1 MPKKNPREQLR
12 DRIAL
17 LGSDK
22 PGDRNNARRF
32 ILAFLEKHGHTLAQL
47 GSLSVFDML
56 SIEDE
61 TAREEMRQRILAGL
75 KERGET
81 WNHLAE
87 ITAAQ
92 YEALVAPPPPPS
104 DPRDGEPAQF
114 DPSMHNPASLVE
126 NITKAYATMTE
137 HVRVIYSLWVCFTH
151 VYTRFSIAMRVALA
165 SKKPNCGKSTG
176 LEIARYLVFRP
187 NEEAVGTGA
196 AIEDH
201 FSRGPCT
208 LLLHEV
214 EHADAEAK
222 KRLQRIWNVGHKKGP
237 SSKIS
242 KMVAGKKQTISLY
255 APVLLA
261 GVGKGV
267 GRLLATQQQS
277 RTLRLEMQKYT
288 KETRPPRNFHIEE
301 EIDVE
306 AFNSVYR
313 LLCAWAAKAKLNPKP
328 PMPLGVI
335 ARDEDN
341 IRGLLAIADD
351 CGGEWPGRA
360 REALMV
366 VLEQQKTESPEVAIL
381 RHGLVIFETLELER
395 VKTTEFDKELRRL
408 DLPGVNW
415 SRYRGP
421 GGDENEHPITASE
434 RADLLRESGIETKPM
449 RPVGGGK
456 LFRGLDRSWFE
467 AALREHEPTP
477 AAPRLRL
484 ITPQAE

>member
-1 MPKKNPREQLR
+1 
-12 DRIAL
+12 
-17 LGSDK
+17 
-22 PGDRNNARRF
+22 
-32 ILAFLEKHGHTLAQL
+32 
-47 GSLSVFDML
+47 
-56 SIEDE
+56 
-61 TAREEMRQRILAGL
+61 
-75 KERGET
+75 
-81 WNHLAE
+81 
-87 ITAAQ
+87 
-92 YEALVAPPPPPS
+92 
-104 DPRDGEPAQF
+104 
-114 DPSMHNPASLVE
+114 MHNPASLVE
-126 NITKAYATMTE
+126 NITKAYVTMTE
-137 HVRVIYSLWVCFTH
+137 HVRVIYSLWVPFTH
-151 VYTRFSIAMRVALA
+151 VYTRFSIALRVALA
-165 SKKPNCGKSTG
+165 SKTPNCGKSTA
-176 LEIARYLVFRP
+176 LEIARRLVFRP
-187 NEEAVGTGA
+187 NEEAIGTGA

-201 FSRGPCT
+201 FSWGPCT
-208 LLLHEV
+208 LLLDEV

-237 SSKIS
+237 GSKIS

-288 KETRPPRNFHIEE
+288 KETMPPRNFYIEE
-301 EIDVE
+301 EVDVE

-328 PMPLGVI
+328 PMPPGVI

-351 CGGEWPGRA
+351 CGGEWPRRA

-366 VLEQQKTESPEVAIL
+366 VLEQQKAESPEVVIL

-408 DLPGVNW
+408 DLPGANW

-467 AALREHEPTP
+467 AALREP
-477 AAPRLRL
+477 APAGPRLRL
-484 ITPQAE
+484 ITPQADEA